1 MITAVPEIRVG
12 HWSDDHALTGC
23 TVILPPPGTAAAAFV
38 AGGAPGTRE
47 MDALS
52 PGSLV
57 QEVHGILLTG
67 GSAFGLAAADGVMR
81 WLEERG
87 VGVAAPGARVPVV
100 PAAVIYDL
108 GIGDPSVRPGPAEGY
123 AACEAAEAEESREG
137 NVGAGMGATVG
148 KTAGLEHQSRGGIGG
163 SSRAEGDLVV
173 GVIAVVNALGDVID
187 ESGEVLAGARAK
199 AAFSLPRSTSTTLV
213 CVATNGTLSR
223 DELSR
228 VARMAATGLARAIR
242 PVHTLFDGDTVFALS
257 TRRVPAHTEMVG
269 RMAADLVAEAVRRG
283 VRAATGVAGAPAL
296 GRMHGG
302 SA

>member
-12 HWSDDHALTGC
+12 HWSDDRALTGC

-47 MDALS
+47 MDALA

-57 QEVHGILLTG
+57 QEVHGVLLTG

-87 VGVAAPGARVPVV
+87 VGVPAPGARVPVV
-100 PAAVIYDL
+100 PAAVIFDL
-108 GIGDPSVRPGPAEGY
+108 GIGDSSVRPGPEQGY
-123 AACEAAEAEESREG
+123 AACEAASNDESREG

-148 KTAGLEHQSRGGIGG
+148 KTAGLDHQSRGGLGG
-163 SSRAEGDLVV
+163 AARAVGDLVV
-173 GVIAVVNALGDVID
+173 GVIAVVNALGDVVD
-187 ESGEVLAGARAK
+187 ETGSVLAGARA
-199 AAFSLPRSTSTTLV
+199 AADFTPPQSTSTTLV

-228 VARMAATGLARAIR
+228 VARIAATGLARAIV

-269 RMAADLVAEAVRRG
+269 RMAADLVAEAVRRA
-283 VRAATGVAGAPAL
+283 VRAASSVVGAPAL
-296 GRMHGG
+296 GRREGV
-302 SA
+302 